1 MRNGLFAKLALV
13 NIKKNHQTYVPYI
26 LASLFDVAM
35 LYMMLFINNN
45 AGMKRIRHSGDVLMI
60 TSMGV
65 GIIIIFSFI
74 FLLYSNSFL
83 MKRRQK
89 ELGLYNI
96 LGLEKRHISIV
107 MSMETVITSLIS
119 LAGGILVGI
128 LGSKLVLLLLLKLI
142 RLPAAFGFE
151 IGIQAIITCL
161 EVYGVIF
168 AVILLVNIRKVL

>member
-1 MRNGLFAKLALV
+1 
-13 NIKKNHQTYVPYI
+13 
-26 LASLFDVAM
+26 
-35 LYMMLFINNN
+35 
-45 AGMKRIRHSGDVLMI
+45 
-60 TSMGV
+60 
-65 GIIIIFSFI
+65 
-74 FLLYSNSFL
+74 
-83 MKRRQK
+83 
-89 ELGLYNI
+89 
-96 LGLEKRHISIV
+96 

-168 AVILLVNIRKVL
+168 ADVFVADNSDETFARINGNPGIVLSFSTFITSI